1 MSNERSPEFFTTRQ
15 AAHYLAVHP
24 NTIRNLM
31 LRGEL
36 HAERIGARIIRLRKA
51 DVQALLT
58 PYRGGEYGI
67 WASNSS
73 NHSSDSGSVL

>member
-1 MSNERSPEFFTTRQ
+1 MSKERSPEFFTIRQ

-36 HAERIGARIIRLRKA
+36 RAERIGARIVRLRKA

-67 WASNSS
+67 WAISSS
-73 NHSSDSGSVL
+73 NHGSDSGSML